1 MDYEIDID
9 KLVNKQSKLETTKTK
24 VKEIENNLN
33 NSYLNGLS
41 NTEISTSINKLK
53 KSLTRLTK
61 GYENS
66 NEWFKKYNTA
76 INETETNLTSFK
88 EIDNLSITEFK
99 GQFVDLF
106 GRVTI
111 PSLKTGA
118 TNTLKDSFAMDSAKA
133 AFLGDVDDDSQYT
146 VDPNFI
152 NMRKHMRLFN
162 NTTGE
167 EIQPDSTIVLRK
179 GETIVITCKLPTNT
193 GKIGELR
200 RVVADD
206 VYRDEDKARGAK
218 RITTSYSD
226 IDPNPNNVER
236 VNYKHSIYWPQDRS
250 LLHTNHYDWVITGTN
265 VGTKQISQTCEYT
278 TEARPG
284 WYAKVMAGLTIKVI
298 DDDK

>member
-1 MDYEIDID
+1 MDYEIDLDTLIS
-9 KLVNKQSKLETTKTK
+9 KQSNLETLKARI
-24 VKEIENNLN
+24 KEIDNNFN
-33 NSYLNGLS
+33 NSYLKELS
-41 NTEISTSINKLK
+41 NSEISSSINKLN
-53 KSLTRLTK
+53 KSITRLYK
-61 GYENS
+61 GYENT
-66 NEWFKKYNTA
+66 NEWLKKYNKA
-76 INETETNLTSFK
+76 INETETNLSTFK
-88 EIDNLSITEFK
+88 NIDEFTITEFK
-99 GQFVDLF
+99 GEFVDLF

-118 TNTLKDSFAMDSAKA
+118 TNTLKDSYAMDSAKA

-146 VDPNFI
+146 IDPNFV

-167 EIQPDSTIVLRK
+167 EIEPNSTIVLKK

-206 VYRDEDKARGAK
+206 VYRDTDKARGAK

-236 VNYKHSIYWPQDRS
+236 VNYKHNVYWPQDRS

-265 VGTKQISQTCEYT
+265 VGTKKISQTCEYT

-284 WYAKVMAGLTIKVI
+284 WLAKVMAGLTIKVV